1 MTVLFFTRPKDRIK
15 ESVKIAEDMGF
26 EAIGFQSVEIV
37 HKDPAEIKREISLIS
52 NGWADIVV
60 FASPTTVIECE
71 RIVGHNMVNCFG
83 KTELLSIGPGTAKE
97 LKRVGLDSKIPED
110 YSSAGL
116 VEFLGDLLSRK
127 RITILRSDKG
137 SDVLRKGFEKAGATV
152 TEVAVYGLTKAG
164 SDVDKVISKKID
176 AYAFTSAFSAKCFI
190 DAVNERIGEEKTI
203 EMFRNSFVSAIGRP
217 TADCLEKMGVKVD
230 MIPENST
237 FIDLLTEIRSK
248 IGV

>member
-1 MTVLFFTRPKDRIK
+1 MTVLFFTRTKDRMQ

-26 EAIGFQSVEIV
+26 EVIGFQSVEIV

-71 RIVGHNMVNCFG
+71 RAVGQDMANCFG

-97 LKRVGLDSKIPED
+97 LRRVGLDSKVPED

-116 VEFLGDLLSRK
+116 VEFLGNSLSKR

-152 TEVAVYGLTKAG
+152 TEVAVYGLTKAE
-164 SDVDKVISKKID
+164 SEVDGVISKKID
-176 AYAFTSAFSAKCFI
+176 AYAFTSAFSARCFI
-190 DAVNERIGEEKTI
+190 DAVSERIGEERTI

-217 TADCLEKMGVKVD
+217 TADCLEKMGVRVD

-237 FIDLLTEIRSK
+237 FTDLLTGIRSQTG
-248 IGV
+248 I